1 VLIFRKFLRDIPAAI
16 GLLIVV
22 MVCVVAAIGPL
33 FVPYPDDAHA
43 INVLSRL
50 QPPSMAHL
58 FGTDNLGRDI
68 FTRVILGTRSSL
80 LTGLGVVI
88 AAMMIG
94 VTLGLIAGYSNNAL
108 SHVIMR
114 ITDVFLS
121 IPQLLL
127 ALAIAQLLGAG
138 RSSAM
143 IALTAAYWPFFARIV
158 YSDTRRLKSALF
170 VDALHSLG
178 AGRWRIMFLHIL
190 PNSLS
195 SIIVR
200 ATVALGFTI
209 LVAATLAFLGIGAAP
224 PDPDWGLAIAQA
236 RLYLP
241 KAWWFSLFPGIA
253 IFLTVL
259 GFNLIG
265 DGLRDL
271 VDPRLR
277 RSR

>member
-1 VLIFRKFLRDIPAAI
+1 MLIIRKFLHDIPAAV
-16 GLLIVV
+16 GLLIVF
-22 MVCVVAAIGPL
+22 MVCVVAAFGPM
-33 FVPYPDDAHA
+33 FVPYPDDAFA

-50 QPPSMAHL
+50 QPPSAEHI
-58 FGTDNLGRDI
+58 FGTDNLGRDV
-68 FTRVILGTRSSL
+68 FTRVILGTRSAL
-80 LTGLGVVI
+80 ITGLIVVI
-88 AAMMIG
+88 AALLIG
-94 VTLGLIAGYSNNAL
+94 VTLGLIAGYSNSVP

-114 ITDVFLS
+114 VTDVFLS

-138 RSSAM
+138 KASAM

-158 YSDTRRLKSALF
+158 YADTRRLKSSLF

-200 ATVALGFTI
+200 ATVGLGFTI

-241 KAWWFSLFPGIA
+241 TAWWFSLFPGIA